1 MTDSQSATY
10 EQAME
15 QLRQIVQQLEAGHQG
30 LEQSLELFE
39 QGIELT
45 RFCDDKLKSVEER
58 VKVLVARHQELA
70 TQGDSR

>member
-1 MTDSQSATY
+1 MTESKTPSY
-10 EQAME
+10 EQALD
-15 QLRQIVQQLEAGHQG
+15 QLRIIVQQLEAGQQG

-58 VKVLVARHQELA
+58 VRVLVARHQEIALESK
-70 TQGDSR
+70 QP